1 MLPPGDPTVICPQE
15 VASFQDEV
23 DSAIRFLQAQR
34 PDLFDGDNV
43 VQSVG
48 QYYVGLIEILDGQG
62 LCAYYDGEE
71 LGVTDSSEFNDQY
84 DILSAKNIVRVGSR
98 TYRTTCRPSA
108 VPPPQ
113 APLAASPPGCSL
125 APSREVACSREAAG
139 RFYNQVEA
147 AIDHV
152 LENRPELFDFNDTA
166 TRTDWPRIRNL
177 EAYQQAVA
185 DAVAAQGL
193 GLCAKDDRL
202 EEIAVKIENA
212 RSEQYDV
219 QLADTWVRRGGGIYR
234 SSCYPAA
241 F

>member
-1 MLPPGDPTVICPQE
+1 MLPPGDPSASCPQE
-15 VASFQDEV
+15 EASFQDEV
-23 DSAIRFLQAQR
+23 DTAIRSLQAQR
-34 PDLFDGDNV
+34 PDLFDADNV

-48 QYYVGLIEILDGQG
+48 QYYLGIIDILDAQG
-62 LCAYYDGEE
+62 ICAYYDGEE
-71 LGVTDSSEFNDQY
+71 IGVTISSEFNDQY
-84 DILSAKNIVRVGSR
+84 DILSAKNIARVGSR
-98 TYRTTCRPSA
+98 TYRSTCRPSA

-113 APLAASPPGCSL
+113 APLAPSPPGCSL
-125 APSREVACSREAAG
+125 PPSREVACSREAAG
-139 RFYNQVEA
+139 QFYHQVEA
-147 AIDHV
+147 AIDQV

-166 TRTDWPRIRNL
+166 TRTDWPRLLNL
-177 EAYQQAVA
+177 EAYQQAVV
-185 DAVAAQGL
+185 DALVEQ

-219 QLADTWVRRGGGIYR
+219 QLADNYVRRGGGIYR